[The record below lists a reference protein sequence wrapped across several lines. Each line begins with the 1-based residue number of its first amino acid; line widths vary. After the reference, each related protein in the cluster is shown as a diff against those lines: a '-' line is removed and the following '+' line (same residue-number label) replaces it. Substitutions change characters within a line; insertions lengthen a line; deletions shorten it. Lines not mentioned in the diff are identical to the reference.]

1 MMQLSAHEGTSERT
15 AASRSQ
21 MYALLSVAFGFPDRD
36 LHEAVRD
43 GAFVQS
49 VATLC
54 KALPHALSTAVTG
67 GLATAP
73 DDYVEFES
81 EYIRL
86 FDVGASGPP
95 CPLYGGVY
103 IGDRMKNMEE
113 ATRFYNFFE
122 LRLSSDVRELP
133 DHITTELE
141 FLHYLAFREVEAAQR
156 SGDVASLRRAEHDF
170 LERHLCRWVPRL
182 RERMLKQKPAPFFL
196 ALVDFAIAFF
206 DADRAHVAAAL
217 EG

>member
-1 MMQLSAHEGTSERT
+1 MMELGGLDGEFERT

-21 MYALLSVAFGFPDRD
+21 LYALLAVAFGFPDEE
-36 LHEAVRD
+36 LH
-43 GAFVQS
+43 GAIREGVIARS
-49 VATLC
+49 IAELC
-54 KALPHALSTAVTG
+54 AALPYGLSPAVTAD
-67 GLATAP
+67 LAAAA
-73 DDYVEFES
+73 DSYVEFES

-86 FDVGASGPP
+86 FDVGAAGPP

-122 LRLSSDVRELP
+122 LRLSPDVRELP

-141 FLHYLAFREVEAAQR
+141 FLHYLTFREAELRQRGGDVSSLLRAQR
-156 SGDVASLRRAEHDF
+156 DF

-182 RERMLKQKPAPFFL
+182 RDRLGKQNPAAFFK
-196 ALVDFAIAFF
+196 ALVEFAVAFF
-206 DADRAHVAAAL
+206 EADRAWAAAAA
-217 EG
+217 GT

>member
-1 MMQLSAHEGTSERT
+1 MNTLSALEGEAERT
-15 AASRSQ
+15 AACRSQ
-21 MYALLSVAFGFPDRD
+21 MYALLAVAFAFPDQD

-43 GAFVQS
+43 GAFVGS
-49 VATLC
+49 LAELC
-54 KALPHALSTAVTG
+54 RALPHALSPVVTAD
-67 GLATAP
+67 LAAAS
-73 DDYVEFES
+73 DDYVSFES

-113 ATRFYNFFE
+113 VTRFYNFFE

-141 FLHYLAFREVEAAQR
+141 FLHYLTFREAESGQR
-156 SGDVASLRRAEHDF
+156 GGDVSSLRRAEHDF
-170 LERHLCRWVPRL
+170 LERHLCRWLPRL
-182 RERMLKQKPAPFFL
+182 REKMVKQKPAAFFL

-206 DADRAHVAAAL
+206 DADCAFAASVL
-217 EG
+217 EA

>member
-1 MMQLSAHEGTSERT
+1 MMQLSALEGRSELT
-15 AASRSQ
+15 AAGRSQ
-21 MYALLSVAFGFPDRD
+21 MYALLGVAFAFPDRD

-49 VATLC
+49 VAALC
-54 KALPHALSTAVTG
+54 KVLPHALSMAVTA

-133 DHITTELE
+133 DHVTTELE
-141 FLHYLAFREVEAAQR
+141 FLHYLAFREVEAAAR
-156 SGDVASLRRAEHDF
+156 AGDVASLRRAEHDF

-206 DADRAHVAAAL
+206 EADRAHVAAAL